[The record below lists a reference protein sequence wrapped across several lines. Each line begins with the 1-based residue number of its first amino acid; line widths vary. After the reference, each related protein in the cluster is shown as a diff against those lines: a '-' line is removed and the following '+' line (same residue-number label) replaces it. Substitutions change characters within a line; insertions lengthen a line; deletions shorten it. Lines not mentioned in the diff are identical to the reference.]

1 MALRPRIGGVCAAQ
15 RSRTRLGVLAALSVK
30 HMAQRWSGFGEIV
43 RRAPYVSGI
52 IILAVGAYVGL
63 SGWMHLAAT

>member
-1 MALRPRIGGVCAAQ
+1 M
-15 RSRTRLGVLAALSVK
+15 LAALSVK
-30 HMAQRWSGFGEIV
+30 HMAQRWSGFGEIG

-63 SGWMHLAAT
+63 SGWMHLATT